1 MAQNVL
7 YIDYNSH
14 PDFRVLKCLKKQFF
28 WNTKCNAFSKFYCLF
43 NWEQAIG
50 EAITT
55 KWKKKIMVLGTDGCV
70 RNGQTLDTF
79 VAREKNMV
87 LDHGNS
93 KLSFTKMGKTVGGID

>member
-1 MAQNVL
+1 MQCIFKIV
-7 YIDYNSH
+7 
-14 PDFRVLKCLKKQFF
+14 
-28 WNTKCNAFSKFYCLF
+28 FSVYLRTGYRGGCHNKM
-43 NWEQAIG
+43 E
-50 EAITT
+50 
-55 KWKKKIMVLGTDGCV
+55 KKIMVLGTDGCV

>member
-1 MAQNVL
+1 M
-7 YIDYNSH
+7 
-14 PDFRVLKCLKKQFF
+14 
-28 WNTKCNAFSKFYCLF
+28 
-43 NWEQAIG
+43 E
-50 EAITT
+50 
-55 KWKKKIMVLGTDGCV
+55 KKIMVLGTDGCV